1 VFRALLIGAGVELM
15 ERVEWIMYPFA
26 VLIFIAAWRMLFGQ
40 ERERKI
46 VQDACSV
53 CGTWVSRV
61 VRVSPGL
68 RRDLFWTRENG
79 RVVATP
85 MFVALVVVETTDIVF
100 ALDSIPAVLAVT
112 RDPLLVYASNVMAML
127 GLRSLYF
134 VLSDALQ
141 RLRYLRQGLAIILAF
156 TGVKM
161 LLTDWLRISAGMS
174 VVVIVLVLLTTVA
187 ASLWRGRVRSQP

>member
-1 VFRALLIGAGVELM
+1 
-15 ERVEWIMYPFA
+15 
-26 VLIFIAAWRMLFGQ
+26 
-40 ERERKI
+40 
-46 VQDACSV
+46 
-53 CGTWVSRV
+53 
-61 VRVSPGL
+61 
-68 RRDLFWTRENG
+68 
-79 RVVATP
+79 

-187 ASLWRGRVRSQP
+187 ASLWRGRVPSQP